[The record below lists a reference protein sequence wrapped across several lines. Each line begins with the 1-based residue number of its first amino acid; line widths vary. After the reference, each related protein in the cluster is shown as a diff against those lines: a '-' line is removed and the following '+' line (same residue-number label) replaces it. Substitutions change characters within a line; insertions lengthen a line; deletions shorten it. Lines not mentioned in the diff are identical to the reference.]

1 MATVYHRDDAGAPT
15 YAMGSI
21 LSSNTMH
28 FEAVRTILKACL
40 VSGYDSRPAAGWTLV
55 AESTNYLVLRNGAL
69 SGYVCL
75 TWVGT
80 GYGYIDV
87 YVAETFTG
95 MSSNYMTGDG
105 LKSGIAANNAAP
117 QRIALGPYVYN
128 TAVHTWTLIA
138 DSRTFVINLCSVQNS
153 TPAEVTGAAGS
164 AGTWSSLLYVGE
176 DSAGNFVS
184 AGGQNTTSTSPV
196 NYFGLSGGTALKDP
210 RTGLLIGAG
219 ALPDFVVFSSQVTQA
234 RTEIVPILKTALS
247 RSIWGFNGGLGGY
260 LRGVALPVDV
270 FAHFPSKGAQSLG
283 LAVVITSRNV
293 NTPIDLGD
301 GFTYFPTAYNYQS
314 AFRLLTNNPEFW

>member
-15 YAMGSI
+15 YAMGSVVP
-21 LSSNTMH
+21 SNTMH

-40 VSGYDSRPAAGWTLV
+40 VSGYGAKPAAGWTLV
-55 AESTNYLVLRNGAL
+55 AESTNYIVLRNGAMT
-69 SGYVCL
+69 GYVCL
-75 TWVGT
+75 TWSGA
-80 GYGYIDV
+80 GNAYIDV

-95 MSSNYMTGDG
+95 MSGNYMTGDG
-105 LKSGIAANNAAP
+105 LKSGIAANNATP
-117 QRIALGPYVYN
+117 QRISLSAFVYS
-128 TAVHTWTLIA
+128 TSVHTWTLIA
-138 DSRTFVINLCSVQNS
+138 DSRTFVINLCGMQS
-153 TPAEVTGAAGS
+153 TS
-164 AGTWSSLLYVGE
+164 AGEIANTSNGNFCSVLYVGE
-176 DSAGNFVS
+176 DGAGNFVS

-219 ALPDFVVFSSQVTQA
+219 TLPDFVVFSSQVTQA
-234 RTEIVPILKTALS
+234 RSEIAPILKTSLS

-270 FAHFPSKGAQSLG
+270 FAHYPSKGAQCLG
-283 LAVVITSRNV
+283 LPVVLTTRNV

-301 GFTYFPTAYNYQS
+301 GFTYFATAHNYQS